1 MTDTIDSLKD
11 AEKEALANENHS
23 RQVCWQGGNS
33 TGGLILIG
41 LGLYFLLSRT
51 TGFYLHNW
59 WAFFILI
66 PAVHNLKE
74 AWHSY
79 RVNGRFQ
86 NHARGSL
93 LGGILFTMVAL
104 FFLFNLSWSLFWPI
118 VLILV
123 GINALISAKSN

>member
-11 AEKEALANENHS
+11 AEKEAMANENHS
-23 RQVCWQGGNS
+23 RQVCWQSGSS
-33 TGGLILIG
+33 TGGFILIG

-59 WAFFILI
+59 WALFILI
-66 PAVHNLKE
+66 PAVHNLKG

-79 RVNGRFQ
+79 RVNGRFHDQ
-86 NHARGSL
+86 ARGSL
-93 LGGILFTMVAL
+93 LSGILFTMVAL

-118 VLILV
+118 ALILV
-123 GINALISAKSN
+123 GANALINIQNK